1 MSLIGKKV
9 VATKFSEYNVE
20 GTVLDKILGVILVSE
35 RTPSGKGGTVEVD
48 KYVNVDMYLIET
60 ESGKIE
66 TVKCSDIL
74 YIK

>member
-9 VATKFSEYNVE
+9 VVTTSKYNVE

-35 RTPSGKGGTVEVD
+35 HAPSGKGGTVKVD

-60 ESGKIE
+60 ESGTIE
-66 TVKCSDIL
+66 TVKCSNIL
-74 YIK
+74 YFK